1 MCGHFILLS
10 FALGILEHVD
20 VLVDALCFSR
30 IPHHLSAEVGKDNG
44 MVIQEVKGP
53 DLGVEGLG
61 ILQILT
67 PHLVNEVLKEF
78 DSPLFGRIVA
88 LLV

>member
-20 VLVDALCFSR
+20 VLVDALRFGR
-30 IPHHLSAEVGKDNG
+30 IPYHLSVEVGEDNG
-44 MVIQEVKGP
+44 VVIQEVKGP

-61 ILQILT
+61 ILQILI
-67 PHLVNEVLKEF
+67 PRLVDKVPKEF
-78 DSPLFGRIVA
+78 DSRPFGRIVA